1 MPQQAGSPVLS
12 VASSSSP
19 SYSNN
24 SSLADIAARVVEEF
38 RAENENDEDSDE
50 FLYVGD
56 LFCGL
61 GGEDLGKE
69 DIAAA
74 KGLQDNN
81 DEEQNKDGDDD
92 EQDEDEFEFA
102 FVPRD
107 AELSLISTADQI
119 FYNGQIRPVFPIFNP
134 NYWEAATAA
143 GGGNSSSMCNS
154 SLLLMSSS
162 GDEQQQKVSAT
173 PQTMIRLPLR
183 KLLLSED
190 QETPS
195 SSSCSTSEADELE
208 GIPEGTYCVWR
219 PTAVK
224 DEASPGKC
232 KKSNST
238 GWRWRSSKRW
248 RLRDLVHRSNSHG
261 KDTFVFLKKGEDMA
275 GATQSSKTAAK
286 SKPNLKHYTKNRS
299 GDKRRHSYLPYR
311 QHLVGFFANVNGFS
325 KNLQPF

>member
-1 MPQQAGSPVLS
+1 MKEMAQQAGSPVRS
-12 VASSSSP
+12 

-38 RAENENDEDSDE
+38 RAENENDDE

-61 GGEDLGKE
+61 ASEEDLAGKE
-69 DIAAA
+69 AA
-74 KGLQDNN
+74 KGLQ
-81 DEEQNKDGDDD
+81 
-92 EQDEDEFEFA
+92 QDEDEEEFEFA

-134 NYWEAATAA
+134 NYWESAT
-143 GGGNSSSMCNS
+143 GTSSMCNS
-154 SLLLMSSS
+154 SLSSS
-162 GDEQQQKVSAT
+162 GDEQQQQKVST
-173 PQTMIRLPLR
+173 PPQTMIRLPLR

-195 SSSCSTSEADELE
+195 SCSSSEADELE
-208 GIPEGTYCVWR
+208 GIPEGMYCVWR
-219 PTAVK
+219 PKEVK
-224 DEASPGKC
+224 ASASPGKC

-238 GWRWRSSKRW
+238 GWRWRSKRW
-248 RLRDLVHRSNSHG
+248 RLPDLVHRSNSHG
-261 KDTFVFLKKGEDMA
+261 KDTFVFLTKGEDKA
-275 GATQSSKTAAK
+275 GAK
-286 SKPNLKHYTKNRS
+286 SNPNLTHYTKNRS

-325 KNLQPF
+325 RNLQPF

>member
-1 MPQQAGSPVLS
+1 MKEMAQQAGSPVRS
-12 VASSSSP
+12 

-38 RAENENDEDSDE
+38 RAENENDDDE

-61 GGEDLGKE
+61 GGEASEEDLAGKE
-69 DIAAA
+69 AA
-74 KGLQDNN
+74 KGLQDDDD
-81 DEEQNKDGDDD
+81 DEEQNNDMDAGDD
-92 EQDEDEFEFA
+92 EQDEDEEEFEFA

-134 NYWEAATAA
+134 NYWESAT
-143 GGGNSSSMCNS
+143 GTSSMCNS
-154 SLLLMSSS
+154 SLSSS
-162 GDEQQQKVSAT
+162 GDEQQQKVST
-173 PQTMIRLPLR
+173 PPQTMIRLPLR

-195 SSSCSTSEADELE
+195 SCSSSEADELE
-208 GIPEGTYCVWR
+208 GIPEGMYCVWR
-219 PTAVK
+219 PKEVK
-224 DEASPGKC
+224 DEASASPGKC

-238 GWRWRSSKRW
+238 GWRWRSKRW
-248 RLRDLVHRSNSHG
+248 RLPDLVHRSNSHG
-261 KDTFVFLKKGEDMA
+261 KDTFVFLTKGEDKA
-275 GATQSSKTAAK
+275 GAK
-286 SKPNLKHYTKNRS
+286 SNPNLTHYTKNRS

-325 KNLQPF
+325 RNLQPF